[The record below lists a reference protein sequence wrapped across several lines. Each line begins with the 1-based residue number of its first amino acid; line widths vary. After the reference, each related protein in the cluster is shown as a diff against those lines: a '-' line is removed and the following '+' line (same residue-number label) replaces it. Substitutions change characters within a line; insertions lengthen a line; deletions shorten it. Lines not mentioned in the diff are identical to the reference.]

1 MKKVL
6 IGVLSLLVL
15 TVSVGCRNSNN
26 SQKQVTVEQ
35 PSQEVETQIETP
47 KQEETKI
54 QEIKIGD
61 KITTKNMEII
71 INDISLTYDVLPDDT
86 SGFYTHYAAEAG
98 KVYIC
103 VDADVKNTAKQQ
115 LPCDELGEVFA
126 DYDDG
131 YTYSSFVIVDD
142 TTTGFTYAN
151 ISSIDPLATQGIKWL
166 IECPQ
171 EVEESDK
178 SLFLEFE
185 FDGEKLVHVIR

>member
-15 TVSVGCRNSNN
+15 AVSVGCRNSNN
-26 SQKQVTVEQ
+26 SQNRLTVEQ

-61 KITTKNMEII
+61 KITTKNMEMI

-103 VDADVKNTAKQQ
+103 VDADIKNTAKQQ

-126 DYDDG
+126 DYDEG

-142 TTTGFTYAN
+142 ASTGFTYAN

-178 SLFLEFE
+178 ALFVEFE